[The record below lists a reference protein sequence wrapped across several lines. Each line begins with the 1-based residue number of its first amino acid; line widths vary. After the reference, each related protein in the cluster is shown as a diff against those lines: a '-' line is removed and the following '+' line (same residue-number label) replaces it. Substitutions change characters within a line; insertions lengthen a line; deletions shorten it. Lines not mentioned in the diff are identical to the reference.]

1 MILRHVIKHFR
12 NQEWTAIAIDF
23 VIVVVGVFVGI
34 QVANWN
40 QAQNDMSLGTAYL
53 KRIQLDVETD
63 IVNYNKR
70 MAFWDQV
77 IKYGSK
83 ALAFAE
89 GRPHN
94 ESTDWEMLLAFFQAS
109 QISEFY
115 STLATY
121 NELTNAGD
129 LRLLGNVAIRNA
141 VTNYYT
147 NSYNPALSER
157 PKYRENVRGLI
168 SINIQTYIWQ
178 HCHTTD
184 VGSNQRLVDCDP
196 PPELANPGKILNS
209 LAANQ
214 TLLADLRYWIST
226 QTVAT
231 KIGLDRIV
239 EAERLKILI
248 ESELKADK

>member
-1 MILRHVIKHFR
+1 MILRRIIQHFR
-12 NQEWTAIAIDF
+12 KQEWTAIGIDF
-23 VIVVVGVFVGI
+23 VIVVFGVFMGI

-40 QAQNDMSLGTAYL
+40 QAQTDMSLGRAYL

-63 IVNYNKR
+63 IVNYKKR

-77 IKYGSK
+77 INYGSK
-83 ALAFAE
+83 ALAYAE
-89 GRPHN
+89 NQPHK
-94 ESTDWEMLLAFFQAS
+94 ESTEWEMLLAFFQAS

-147 NSYNPALSER
+147 NSDNPALSER
-157 PKYRENVRGLI
+157 PKYREHVRGLI
-168 SINIQTYIWQ
+168 PVNLQTYIWQ
-178 HCHTTD
+178 HCHGTNGVAD
-184 VGSNQRLVDCDP
+184 
-196 PPELANPGKILNS
+196 
-209 LAANQ
+209 Q
-214 TLLADLRYWIST
+214 TLIDCGPPSDSTDTDEVLNKLITDQILLAHLRYWIST

-231 KIGLDRIV
+231 KIGRDRIV
-239 EAERLKILI
+239 EAENLRSLM
-248 ESELKADK
+248 ESELDSTE

>member
-1 MILRHVIKHFR
+1 MILRRIIQHFR
-12 NQEWTAIAIDF
+12 NQEWTAIGIDF
-23 VIVVVGVFVGI
+23 VIVVFGVFMGI

-40 QAQNDMSLGTAYL
+40 QAQTDMSTGTAYL

-70 MAFWDQV
+70 MAFWDKV
-77 IKYGSK
+77 INYGTK
-83 ALAFAE
+83 ALAYAE
-89 GRPHN
+89 NQPY
-94 ESTDWEMLLAFFQAS
+94 EQSTDWELLLAFFQAS

-129 LRLLGNVAIRNA
+129 LRLLGNVALRVA

-147 NSYNPALSER
+147 NSGNPALSER
-157 PKYRENVRGLI
+157 PKYREHVRGLI
-168 SINIQTYIWQ
+168 PISIQTYIWK

-184 VGSNQRLVDCDP
+184 VGEEQRLIDCDP
-196 PPELANPGKILNS
+196 PPELANPGKILNN
-209 LAANQ
+209 LVANQ

-239 EAERLKILI
+239 EAERLRSLI
-248 ESELKADK
+248 EYELKTTK